1 MSTFDFDL
9 ITIGGGSGGVRA
21 SRVAAELGARVA
33 IIERGRLGGTCVNVG
48 CIPKKV
54 LSFASHYGED
64 LEEAARFGW
73 KVTKA
78 DFDWSV
84 LLANKDAEIERL
96 NGVYRRLLD
105 NAGVKII
112 EGHARVIDGHT
123 VEVGGQRY
131 TAASLLVATGGKP
144 AMPDFPGAELAFD
157 SDAMFHLPSLPKS
170 MMVYGAGY
178 IAVEF
183 ASILNG
189 FGVETTLVFRGA
201 RLLKGFDEDLG
212 TLLAQEMQR
221 KGIRLLPGTTVTGL
235 SKIGYDPGAMSVQLS
250 NGETFAAG
258 GFLAALGRV
267 PNIDGLGLVESG
279 VALSPSG
286 AVVVDD
292 DYRTS
297 VSSIYAIGDVINRIQ
312 LTPVALAE
320 GMYVAN
326 RLFGTAAREV
336 PYATVATA
344 VFSHPNIGTVGM
356 SEEAALKVAPEIA
369 VFKTSFRSLR
379 NVIAG
384 REEKTF
390 MKVVV
395 DTASDRVL
403 GMHMLGPEAGEVIQG
418 FAAAVG
424 TGITKRQLDATI
436 GIHPTLAEEFVTLR
450 TPSAVRKR

>member
-21 SRVAAELGARVA
+21 SRVAAEHGARVA
-33 IIERGRLGGTCVNVG
+33 IVERARLGGTCVNVG
-48 CIPKKV
+48 CIPKKI
-54 LSFASHYGED
+54 LSFAAHYGED
-64 LEEAARFGW
+64 LREAGRFGW
-73 KVTKA
+73 KLA
-78 DFDWSV
+78 QAEFDWSV
-84 LLANKDAEIERL
+84 LLANKDAEIDRL

-105 NAGVKII
+105 QAGVKVI

-123 VEVGGQRY
+123 VDVGGQRY
-131 TAASLLVATGGKP
+131 TAQSILVATGGKP

-157 SDAMFHLPSLPKS
+157 SDAMFHLPSLPES
-170 MMVYGAGY
+170 MVVYGAGY

-189 FGVETTLVFRGA
+189 FGVETTLVFRGS

-212 TLLAQEMQR
+212 TLLAEEMR
-221 KGIRLLPGTTVTGL
+221 HKGIRLLPGTTVAGL
-235 SKIGYDPGAMSVQLS
+235 ARRAEEGGVLSVQLS
-250 NGETFAAG
+250 SSETLAVG

-267 PNIDGLGLVESG
+267 PNVDGLGLAEAG
-279 VALSPSG
+279 VTLSPSG
-286 AVVVDD
+286 AVMVDD
-292 DYRTS
+292 EYRTS
-297 VSSIYAIGDVINRIQ
+297 VPSIHAIGDVINRIQ

-320 GMYVAN
+320 GMFVAN
-326 RLFGTAAREV
+326 RLFGQPTREV

-344 VFSHPNIGTVGM
+344 VFSQPNIGTVGM
-356 SEEAALKVAPEIA
+356 SEDAALKVVPEIA
-369 VFKTSFRSLR
+369 VYKTSFRSLR

-395 DTASDRVL
+395 DTESDRVL

-424 TGITKRQLDATI
+424 AGITKRQLDATI
-436 GIHPTLAEEFVTLR
+436 GVHPTLAEEFVTLR
-450 TPSAVRKR
+450 KPAAVRKR

>member
-1 MSTFDFDL
+1 
-9 ITIGGGSGGVRA
+9 
-21 SRVAAELGARVA
+21 
-33 IIERGRLGGTCVNVG
+33 
-48 CIPKKV
+48 
-54 LSFASHYGED
+54 
-64 LEEAARFGW
+64 
-73 KVTKA
+73 
-78 DFDWSV
+78 
-84 LLANKDAEIERL
+84 
-96 NGVYRRLLD
+96 
-105 NAGVKII
+105 
-112 EGHARVIDGHT
+112 
-123 VEVGGQRY
+123 
-131 TAASLLVATGGKP
+131 
-144 AMPDFPGAELAFD
+144 
-157 SDAMFHLPSLPKS
+157 
-170 MMVYGAGY
+170 
-178 IAVEF
+178 
-183 ASILNG
+183 
-189 FGVETTLVFRGA
+189 
-201 RLLKGFDEDLG
+201 
-212 TLLAQEMQR
+212 MQR